1 MRQERCQR
9 MIGFI
14 IQLITILVFPNLA
27 LADLIKEKDSEY
39 LDLNHSSDAA
49 NANAKEN
56 YSTTNILPQFQLAF
70 HESLGFFDNIH
81 ERNWRIKKKIAANRK
96 HIVISHYR
104 EQVYYQYNWNPDF
117 SCTETDSV
125 IPMGSGG
132 HYICDPWRLNKPG
145 CVIYSIGTTSS
156 QFGFR
161 FEMALKHQLPLCD
174 IHIFVN
180 ETKVTETANHETL
193 TFHKLG
199 SRGTNLQR
207 YSSNRQQRK
216 PTLSTLPDI
225 VNSLGH
231 SKIDLLLL
239 DCQGCERDIFRDFGM
254 IDFQQIILKV
264 QGAEKPN
271 KSKRQF
277 VMNRITHML
286 EYLHHNLSYVI
297 IHKEPDLMVGARNV
311 EFSLL
316 KLHSDFPTLEE

>member
-14 IQLITILVFPNLA
+14 IQLITILVFPNLT
-27 LADLIKEKDSEY
+27 LADLVKEKDSEH
-39 LDLNHSSDAA
+39 LDLIHSSDAA
-49 NANAKEN
+49 TEN
-56 YSTTNILPQFQLAF
+56 STTKTLPEFQLAF

-81 ERNWRIKKKIAANRK
+81 ERNWMIKKKIAANRK
-96 HIVISHYR
+96 HIVIPHHR
-104 EQVYYQYNWNPDF
+104 ERVYYQYNWNPDF

-132 HYICDPWRLNKPG
+132 HCVCDPWRLNKPG
-145 CVIYSIGTTSS
+145 CVIYSIGTTSAQS
-156 QFGFR
+156 GFR

-199 SRGTNLQR
+199 IRGTNLQR
-207 YSSNRQQRK
+207 YSQKGQQRK
-216 PTLSTLPDI
+216 TPLSTLPDI

-264 QGAEKPN
+264 QGAEEFKI
-271 KSKRQF
+271 SKRKF
-277 VMNRITHML
+277 VMNQITDML

-297 IHKEPDLMVGARNV
+297 FHKEPDLMVGARNV

-316 KLHSDFPTLEE
+316 RLHSDFHTLEE